1 MVVIYWMIA
10 FLIFLGVEAATTS
23 LASIWFAGE
32 RLPRWRRR
40 PWDWA

>member
-10 FLIFLGVEAATTS
+10 FLISFLES
-23 LASIWFAGE
+23 RRRPHPGE
-32 RLPRWRRR
+32 YLVCRGRLLRWRRR